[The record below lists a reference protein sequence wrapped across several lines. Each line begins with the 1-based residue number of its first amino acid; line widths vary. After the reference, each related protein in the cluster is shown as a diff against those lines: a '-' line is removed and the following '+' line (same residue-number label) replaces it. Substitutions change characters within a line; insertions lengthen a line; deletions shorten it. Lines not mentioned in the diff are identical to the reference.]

1 MKVSL
6 YITLTANGC
15 FSRENH
21 DISYISNEVIH
32 NLNDLIKKT
41 GNVIVG
47 RKAYDILSKKTDL
60 FKKEDPRIFVIS
72 KNTSLIS
79 DNIRLHYVNFSP
91 KRIIEFIEE
100 DDYDKTL
107 ILGGSKTA
115 SLFLKEN
122 LVDEIYVNIEPLLL
136 GNGVKFF
143 CEYPLEKRL
152 ELISTNKISNNV
164 IQLHYKVLK

>member
-1 MKVSL
+1 MKVLL

-21 DISYISNEVIH
+21 DISYISDEVIS
-32 NLNDLIKKT
+32 DLKNIIKKT
-41 GNVIVG
+41 GNVILG
-47 RKAYDILSKKTDL
+47 RKAYEVLSKKTDFL
-60 FKKEDPRIFVIS
+60 KKEDPMIFVIS
-72 KNTSLIS
+72 KNTTLTS
-79 DNIRLHYVNFSP
+79 DNLRVNYVTFGP

-115 SLFLKEN
+115 SLFIKEN
-122 LVDEIYVNIEPLLL
+122 LVDEIYINIEPFLL
-136 GNGVKFF
+136 GNGTKFF

-164 IQLHYKVLK
+164 VQLHYRVLK